1 MLTLDHKRKFL
12 DIYSALS
19 PENLTCDGELSRSQ
33 VERKHRRL
41 MKEFRDLVAETGY
54 EPSESEAYSWLPEIR
69 AADQAE
75 RQKQLAAQ
83 PQHPLVSAK
92 NPGVWSREG
101 ENGLS
106 AYYIQ
111 NDKHRGPVMFNGI
124 NMLENAKDEY
134 RLYSEFA
141 QVLNGK
147 EQIGTYATLGEAV
160 DAAETFLK
168 QVTRAAYKAARPL
181 YRDENIDREL
191 RRLPRA

>member
-1 MLTLDHKRKFL
+1 M
-12 DIYSALS
+12 AL
-19 PENLTCDGELSRSQ
+19 
-33 VERKHRRL
+33 
-41 MKEFRDLVAETGY
+41 
-54 EPSESEAYSWLPEIR
+54 
-69 AADQAE
+69 
-75 RQKQLAAQ
+75 Q
-83 PQHPLVSAK
+83 PQHPLVTPG
-92 NPGVWSREG
+92 NPGVWSRKG
-101 ENGLS
+101 QNGLS

-168 QVTRAAYKAARPL
+168 QVTRDAYKAARPL
-181 YRDENIDREL
+181 YRDEDIDREL